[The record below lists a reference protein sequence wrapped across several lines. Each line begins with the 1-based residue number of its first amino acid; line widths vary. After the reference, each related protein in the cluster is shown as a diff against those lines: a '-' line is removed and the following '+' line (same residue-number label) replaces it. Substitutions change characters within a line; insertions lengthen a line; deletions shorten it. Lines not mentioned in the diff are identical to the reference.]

1 MKRQQDLLWVFSYSQ
16 KTPSFSQKILKL
28 LDHFLSQINKI
39 VRRLGTLLPSKMRQ
53 QKTKSFVRFKWLKMQ
68 YMHRKQKN

>member
-1 MKRQQDLLWVFSYSQ
+1 MVDM
-16 KTPSFSQKILKL
+16 ILG
-28 LDHFLSQINKI
+28 HFLSQINKI